1 MLFLMFVLYYNV
13 YLYGYLLIFQ
23 YFNMAL
29 HLYVL
34 VCTKGENSNVVLPIP
49 LTYELFIIY

>member
-1 MLFLMFVLYYNV
+1 MFVLYYNV
-13 YLYGYLLIFQ
+13 YLYDYLLIFQ

-34 VCTKGENSNVVLPIP
+34 VCTKGEDSNVVLLIP

>member
-1 MLFLMFVLYYNV
+1 MFVLYYNV

-23 YFNMAL
+23 YSDMAL

-34 VCTKGENSNVVLPIP
+34 VCTKGEDSNVVLLIP

>member
-1 MLFLMFVLYYNV
+1 MFVLYYNV
-13 YLYGYLLIFQ
+13 YLYCYLLIFQ
-23 YFNMAL
+23 HFNMAL

-34 VCTKGENSNVVLPIP
+34 ICTKGDDSNVVLLIP